1 MSSINFHGHLCIT
14 GTIGSG
20 KSSVCRFLS
29 KYLHLPHIDVDALAR
44 RLMEPGGEGLDE
56 IGSYNADFLNQD
68 GTLNRPLLRQSIF
81 NNPQIRQDIDC
92 RIHPL
97 IQKLL
102 QDEVENYKSV
112 CIIEIPL
119 LFETGW
125 DIFFDCTIMVWA
137 SEETCL
143 RRISKRDDVSSDDA
157 RKAYASQMDPELKK
171 TKARF
176 VIENDGNWL
185 ETEKQ
190 IENMVVQ
197 IKEQGFQF

>member
-1 MSSINFHGHLCIT
+1 MSRINFHGHLCIT

-20 KSSVCRFLS
+20 KSRVCQFLA
-29 KYLHLPHIDVDALAR
+29 KHLNLPHVDVDILAR
-44 RLMEPGGEGLDE
+44 RLMELGGSGLHE
-56 IGSYNADFLNQD
+56 IGLYNADFLNTD
-68 GTLNRPLLRQSIF
+68 GTLNRHLLRQAIF
-81 NNPQIRQDIDC
+81 NNPQIKQDIDC

-102 QDEVENYKSV
+102 QEEVKTYKSPCV
-112 CIIEIPL
+112 IEIPL

-125 DIFFDCTIMVWA
+125 DVFFDCTIMVWA

-143 RRISKRDDVSSDDA
+143 RRIIKRDDVSSDNA

-171 TKARF
+171 LKAHF

-190 IENMVVQ
+190 IEKVVILLKKQ
-197 IKEQGFQF
+197 VGQL